1 MPPKRSAER
10 HAEVLDAAIGLIRQK
25 GIDGT
30 SLQDIADAVGIKKGS
45 LNTYFSSKEELVEL
59 IQARFTEVAEHE
71 LARIAQRTDLTPDQ
85 RLRELLYFHAEHC
98 TLRVSSPVL
107 VGFMQLWTS
116 PSSPGGRH
124 QPAVVREYQRT
135 FEDVVAECSRAGVFR
150 DVDPELTVNG
160 LMGSMSWCA
169 FWYNEQDHGPLRPL
183 VESIID
189 MAFDGLRPKPA
200 RRTSRRSG
208 AGG

>member
-10 HAEVLDAAIGLIRQK
+10 HAEVLDAAIELIRQK

-45 LNTYFSSKEELVEL
+45 LNTYFASKEELVEL

-71 LARIAQRTDLTPDQ
+71 LVKIAERSDLTPDQ

-98 TLRVSSPVL
+98 TLRISSPVL

-116 PSSPGGRH
+116 PSAPDGRH
-124 QPAVVREYQRT
+124 QPAVVRQYQRT
-135 FEDVVAECSRAGVFR
+135 FEEVVAECSRKRIFR
-150 DVDPELTVNG
+150 KADPELTVNG

-169 FWYNEQDHGPLRPL
+169 FWYHEDQHGPLRPL
-183 VESIID
+183 VDKIID
-189 MAFDGLRPKPA
+189 MAFDGLRTRPRA
-200 RRTSRRSG
+200 SG
-208 AGG
+208 GAKERAAN

>member
-10 HAEVLDAAIGLIRQK
+10 HADVLDAAIELIRQK

-45 LNTYFSSKEELVEL
+45 LNTYFSSKDELVGL

-71 LARIAQRTDLTPDQ
+71 LAKIAQRDDLAPDE

-107 VGFMQLWTS
+107 VGFMHLWTA
-116 PSSPGGRH
+116 SSAQSGGR
-124 QPAVVREYQRT
+124 QPDIVREYQRT
-135 FEDVVAECSRAGVFR
+135 FEDAVALCSRKRIFKR
-150 DVDPELTVNG
+150 VDPQLTVNG

-169 FWYNEQDHGPLRPL
+169 FWYNEDEHGPLRPL
-183 VESIID
+183 VDKILD
-189 MAFDGLRPKPA
+189 MAFDGLRPRPRV
-200 RRTSRRSG
+200 RRAGG
-208 AGG
+208 AGGN

>member
-10 HAEVLDAAIGLIRQK
+10 HAEVLDAAIELIRQK

-59 IQARFTEVAEHE
+59 IQARFTEVAERE
-71 LARIAQRTDLTPDQ
+71 LRLIGERTDLTPDQ

-116 PSSPGGRH
+116 SSSPSGRH
-124 QPAVVREYQRT
+124 QPSVVREYQRV
-135 FEDVVAECSRAGVFR
+135 FEDAVAQCSRKRIFR
-150 DVDPELTVNG
+150 KIDPVLTVNG

-169 FWYNEQDHGPLRPL
+169 FWYNKDEHGPLRPL
-183 VESIID
+183 VDEIID
-189 MAFDGLRPKPA
+189 MAFDGLRAK
-200 RRTSRRSG
+200 G
-208 AGG
+208 

>member
-10 HAEVLDAAIGLIRQK
+10 HAEVLDAAIELIRRK

-59 IQARFTEVAEHE
+59 IQARFTDVAERE
-71 LARIAQRTDLTPDQ
+71 LRIIAERTDLTPDQ

-107 VGFMQLWTS
+107 VGFMQQWAS
-116 PSSPGGRH
+116 SSSPNGRQ
-124 QPAVVREYQRT
+124 QPRVVREYQRV
-135 FEDVVAECSRAGVFR
+135 FEDVVAQCSRKRLFR
-150 DVDPELTVNG
+150 KIDPELTVNG

-169 FWYNEQDHGPLRPL
+169 FWYNEDEHGPLRPL
-183 VESIID
+183 VDQIID
-189 MAFDGLRPKPA
+189 MAFDGLRPRP
-200 RRTSRRSG
+200 RCTTG
-208 AGG
+208 AGGN